1 MNERAEDLTSFED
14 KNKIIT
20 IYMQKDDNDNFF
32 FVKHIINKVDLTESL
47 TEYTLRA
54 FFEEFYL
61 IEKFIKSNLVKDREL
76 FKQLMKLKY

>member
-1 MNERAEDLTSFED
+1 MNERAEDLTTFED

-32 FVKHIINKVDLTESL
+32 FVKHIINKIDLTESL
-47 TEYTLRA
+47 TEYTLSG

-61 IEKFIKSNLVKDREL
+61 IEKFIKKNLVKDREL
-76 FKQLMKLKY
+76 FKQLMRLK

>member
-1 MNERAEDLTSFED
+1 MNERAEDLTTFED

-32 FVKHIINKVDLTESL
+32 FVKHIINKIDLTESL
-47 TEYTLRA
+47 TEYTLSG

-61 IEKFIKSNLVKDREL
+61 IEKFIKKNLIKDREL
-76 FKQLMKLKY
+76 FKQLMRLK